1 MTLRQYLAYSAS
13 MEPLPP
19 SRKSREPKPGSRFP
33 SEVLAQN
40 VRLIRR
46 VLDLSQGDLAE
57 RMASLGHRWVR
68 QTVGEVERSGRVVS
82 IDEQLGLAMALGTS
96 LITLLD
102 PSAIRGQDEPA
113 PTDVGLRTVLMDDLW
128 PLLVGSRVG
137 RLVPYNETFGT
148 VKWDEN
154 EPVRWVTFTATA
166 PVGESEEDDW
176 VTFTA
181 TAPVGESEDERLD
194 SGRDA

>member
-1 MTLRQYLAYSAS
+1 MALMAQTHQSRQ
-13 MEPLPP
+13 
-19 SRKSREPKPGSRFP
+19 SRQSRQPKPGSRLP
-33 SEVLAQN
+33 SQVLAQN

-57 RMASLGHRWVR
+57 RMASLGHHWVR

-102 PSAIRGQDEPA
+102 PSAIRGQDESA
-113 PTDVGLRTVLMDDLW
+113 PTDIGLRTVLMDDLW
-128 PLLVGSRVG
+128 PLLVGSWVG
-137 RLVPYNETFGT
+137 RLMPYNETFGT

-154 EPVRWVTFTATA
+154 EPVRWVTYTATA
-166 PVGESEEDDW
+166 TVGESEEDDW

-181 TAPVGESEDERLD
+181 TATVGESEDERLD